1 MPSKILLVSVNRCT
15 TPYPVFPLGLAHV
28 AAALSREGHMV
39 KMADCAV
46 DAEAIEKSVR
56 SFDPDF
62 VGLSLRNI
70 DDLQI
75 RNTRSFTEELS
86 VLSQR
91 IRSLTK
97 APIIIG
103 GSGFAL
109 FPQRLLAE
117 SGADF
122 GIAGE
127 AEESFVLLLDALS
140 GKRQYGRIPGLVFR
154 DHSGIVANPQ
164 KPCEH
169 STIAPPILPPDLVR
183 FYLDK
188 SAMLNVQT
196 QRGCAYTCCYC
207 TYPVIEGTTVRLKNP
222 GAIGDE
228 LVQIAKSGARY
239 FFIVDSVFNSSPGHV
254 TAVCEEILRRNLKLS
269 WGCFLRPQGLTREL
283 MNLMARAGL
292 SHIEFGSDSFSD
304 SVLFE
309 YGKHFTFDDVFSS
322 SEYARREEIHYA
334 HFLIVGGPG
343 ETERTIRESFEN
355 SKRLRK
361 TVHFP
366 FVGMRIYPHTA
377 LYDRAR
383 SEGVITGETDLL
395 PPYFYVS
402 PYLTKD
408 RIFVLLEAFSQESRN
423 WVIGELPEEN
433 AKVVKNLRALGVVG
447 PLWEFLAR

>member
-28 AAALSREGHMV
+28 AAALSREGHLV
-39 KMADCAV
+39 KMADGAV
-46 DAEAIEKSVR
+46 DAEPIEKSVR

-97 APIIIG
+97 APVIIG

-109 FPQRLLAE
+109 FPQKLLAE

-127 AEESFVLLLDALS
+127 GEESFVLLLDALS
-140 GKRQYGRIPGLVFR
+140 GERQFGRIPGLVFR
-154 DHSGIVANPQ
+154 DQSGIIVNPQ

-169 STIAPPILPPDLVR
+169 SRIVPPILPPDLVR
-183 FYLDK
+183 FYVDK
-188 SAMLNVQT
+188 SSMLNVQT

-228 LVQIAKSGARY
+228 LAQIAESGARY

-254 TAVCEEILRRNLKLS
+254 TAVCEEMLRRNLKLS
-269 WGCFLRPQGLTREL
+269 WGCFLRPQGLTRKL

-304 SVLFE
+304 SVLSD
-309 YGKHFTFDDVFSS
+309 YGKHFTFGDVFNS

-343 ETERTIRESFEN
+343 ETERTMQESFEN

-366 FVGMRIYPHTA
+366 FVGMRIYPQTT

-383 SEGVITGETDLL
+383 SEGVITRETDLL
-395 PPYFYVS
+395 PPSFYIS
-402 PYLTKD
+402 PSLTKHK
-408 RIFVLLEAFSQESRN
+408 IFSLLEAFSQESRN